1 VGKSAVAM
9 RGSAGALGF
18 LKLPLFTSGPE
29 PALRVSVRRG
39 LPGQPLE
46 LLALASTEPAMSA
59 LADTQRFALG
69 AMLVLLAGL
78 AVLWVWMGREVP
90 AFRAQTRDEETEP
103 GTRRRSKLFALT
115 RSGTDHPVFR
125 APESVRAGE
134 PVRPPEPPRE
144 AEPVALSQRQE
155 PLLASPP
162 PPPPE
167 ASGRGRAPME
177 DLAALLD
184 AMPPPPEPT
193 PAPVPRTPPARISPS
208 PATPPRPPARP
219 VATTPAPLDY
229 DHQPTTAYPVPNLPD
244 FNLPPAAALRPQANA
259 IPEAT
264 RVADTPEELIASS
277 RLPAPRAPTQAAV
290 QVVNTKPGVPPDEVH
305 FQDVFHEFL
314 AVRERC
320 GEVGDNLTFEKFA
333 GKLRKNR
340 DQLVQKYG
348 CRTVRFQVYVKDGRA
363 ALKATPVRE

>member
-1 VGKSAVAM
+1 VV
-9 RGSAGALGF
+9 
-18 LKLPLFTSGPE
+18 LF
-29 PALRVSVRRG
+29 
-39 LPGQPLE
+39 
-46 LLALASTEPAMSA
+46 
-59 LADTQRFALG
+59 
-69 AMLVLLAGL
+69 AGL
-78 AVLWVWMGREVP
+78 AVLWLWMGREAP
-90 AFRAQTRDEETEP
+90 AFRAQTHDEETEP
-103 GTRRRSKLFALT
+103 GTRRRRKLFTLT
-115 RSGTDHPVFR
+115 GSGNDHPVFK
-125 APESVRAGE
+125 APPEAARPVE
-134 PVRPPEPPRE
+134 PVRPPPEPPRE
-144 AEPVALSQRQE
+144 PEPVFAI
-155 PLLASPP
+155 PP

-167 ASGRGRAPME
+167 ATGRAPME

-193 PAPVPRTPPARISPS
+193 PAPVPRTPPARVSPS
-208 PATPPRPPARP
+208 PATPPRPPPRP
-219 VATTPAPLDY
+219 VAAGPAPLDY

-244 FNLPPAAALRPQANA
+244 FNLPPAAALGPMANA

-277 RLPAPRAPTQAAV
+277 RLPSSRVPAQAGLQTLNA
-290 QVVNTKPGVPPDEVH
+290 KLSVPPDEVH

-320 GEVGDNLTFEKFA
+320 GEVGDGLTFEKFA